1 MPDLLEY
8 FNFDPEKWSIEGG
21 EELSHLQK
29 RIKSTVLE
37 IASRHEGQTVAAVSR
52 LAVCVRRLKPKN
64 IIANLTPY
72 CKHEKAGETP

>member
-1 MPDLLEY
+1 LRSIWRGRFTRNTPKNEY
-8 FNFDPEKWSIEGG
+8 AEHEK
-21 EELSHLQK
+21 K
-29 RIKSTVLE
+29 RAKRKE
-37 IASRHEGQTVAAVSR
+37 TVAAVSR

>member
-1 MPDLLEY
+1 MLD
-8 FNFDPEKWSIEGG
+8 SEGG
-21 EELSHLQK
+21 DLRGIHLKNEYAEHEKK
-29 RIKSTVLE
+29 RAKRKE
-37 IASRHEGQTVAAVSR
+37 TVAAVSS